1 MRLFFVMILCA
12 VISIQLAAANENVN
26 LDVNKTSPAENLANA
41 KRFIKGDLPNTA
53 RTFLDAIPKTAPEYK
68 EAKRLYAKLPALQKK
83 EEAEDRKFRAAEQI
97 EERKNFAKYYE
108 TELQYKG
115 IRGSVSTQGK
125 SNTTL
130 KIISVLVNRLENDK
144 KLLAELRRLNFKKLV
159 LSDGATL
166 TTISLN

>member
-97 EERKNFAKYYE
+97 EECHFSRAF
-108 TELQYKG
+108 TH
-115 IRGSVSTQGK
+115 
-125 SNTTL
+125 
-130 KIISVLVNRLENDK
+130 
-144 KLLAELRRLNFKKLV
+144 
-159 LSDGATL
+159 LSP
-166 TTISLN
+166 